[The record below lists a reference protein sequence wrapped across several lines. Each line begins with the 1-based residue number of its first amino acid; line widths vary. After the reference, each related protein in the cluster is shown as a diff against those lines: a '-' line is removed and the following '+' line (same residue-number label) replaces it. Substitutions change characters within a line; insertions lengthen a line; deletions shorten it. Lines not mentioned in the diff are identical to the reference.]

1 MTEYS
6 VQQLSAFA
14 GVSVRTLHY
23 YDQVSLLKP
32 ARRSEKGYRYYGKEE
47 MLKLQQIL
55 FYRELDFPLKE
66 IGKIIND
73 RRFNLLEGLEFH
85 KAELEKR
92 AARYQALLATLEK
105 TIVELKTKKKM
116 MTEEEMYKGFTKE
129 EVKTMRREVVERW
142 GEEELLAVEERIRLL
157 GKEGWEDH
165 QQKGDEINELLA
177 ELSTLGPGDE
187 RVQHAVALHHRHL
200 NFYYEVDEERY
211 RGLGKMYVEDQRFND
226 YYEKYRQGL
235 ANFLQKA
242 INVFCDNGM
251 VASKK

>member
-23 YDQVSLLKP
+23 YDQIGLLKP

-73 RRFNLLEGLEFH
+73 PRFNLLEGLEFH
-85 KAELEKR
+85 KAELQKR

-116 MTEEEMYKGFTKE
+116 MLEEEMYKGFTRE
-129 EVKTMRREVVERW
+129 EVKTMRCGSCRALGRGGAIGSRRAYPGFWEKKDGKTTSKRETRSTSCWQSCPRW
-142 GEEELLAVEERIRLL
+142 V
-157 GKEGWEDH
+157 
-165 QQKGDEINELLA
+165 
-177 ELSTLGPGDE
+177 PG
-187 RVQHAVALHHRHL
+187 
-200 NFYYEVDEERY
+200 
-211 RGLGKMYVEDQRFND
+211 M
-226 YYEKYRQGL
+226 
-235 ANFLQKA
+235 
-242 INVFCDNGM
+242 NVFNRR
-251 VASKK
+251 